1 MPRLSPMDLK
11 ALRWS
16 VRPEHVGAPDET
28 LERTVYSV
36 IPGLSDSTAKRKAL
50 GSIGQAVRPTLQRA
64 APCVVQGATVC
75 ALGNQQILSASG
87 TSAPRGANG
96 LLTRLLANASE
107 GLAHAESISEPSYLR
122 SDGSGYLIDLA
133 FPEQQAAP
141 VLSRVESVSS
151 TRFRSGSGGLCGC
164 SGVDGGGGVDD

>member
-50 GSIGQAVRPTLQRA
+50 GSIGQAVGPTLQRA

-75 ALGNQQILSASG
+75 ALGNQQILRASG
-87 TSAPRGANG
+87 TSAPRLANG

-107 GLAHAESISEPSYLR
+107 GLADAESISEPSYLP
-122 SDGSGYLIDLA
+122 G
-133 FPEQQAAP
+133 
-141 VLSRVESVSS
+141 
-151 TRFRSGSGGLCGC
+151 
-164 SGVDGGGGVDD
+164 